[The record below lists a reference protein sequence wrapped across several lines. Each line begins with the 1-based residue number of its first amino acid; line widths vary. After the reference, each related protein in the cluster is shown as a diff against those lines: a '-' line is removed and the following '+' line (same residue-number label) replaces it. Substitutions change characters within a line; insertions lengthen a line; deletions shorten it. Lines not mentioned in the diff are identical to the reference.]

1 MMPDVK
7 IIENGINKY
16 LCFPK
21 SKFSGEMSFNMLYM
35 WPYEKNS
42 IRKRVIMKA
51 VLILFFR
58 IFSKIKN
65 DKTENSKTSI
75 VFSVKH
81 EPGALYSIINEFYQY
96 KVNLT
101 KIESR
106 PNKGT
111 PWEYNFYV
119 DFEGHQDNSSIK
131 EMLQKLKDSTSFLK
145 ILGSYPIAKLG

>member
-42 IRKRVIMKA
+42 IRKRVMMKA

-65 DKTENSKTSI
+65 PAMVPPEITSNGRSNS
-75 VFSVKH
+75 V
-81 EPGALYSIINEFYQY
+81 GINTWMF
-96 KVNLT
+96 
-101 KIESR
+101 
-106 PNKGT
+106 
-111 PWEYNFYV
+111 
-119 DFEGHQDNSSIK
+119 
-131 EMLQKLKDSTSFLK
+131 
-145 ILGSYPIAKLG
+145 